1 MIKSDIDHLTETG
14 VVFKGETQETKVD
27 SIICATG
34 YKITFPYLSQDI
46 LPVNRNKVRLYK
58 HQFLPNLKHPHT
70 LAIIGLVQPIGA
82 IFPVAEIQA
91 RWFAQL
97 MAGKSRLPSK
107 EAMEMSIREQ
117 ERYLSRFYDSERQ
130 TIQVDWLP
138 FMDELAKKVGVYPN
152 LTKYFFTNP
161 KLWFAC
167 WFGPGAAYQYRLEG
181 PNKWEGAREAMLSIQ
196 KRINAPLETNKGREA
211 STNKLT
217 NWNCVHLIIITI
229 IISSVL
235 TALLTA
241 IFI

>member
-1 MIKSDIDHLTETG
+1 M
-14 VVFKGETQETKVD
+14 D

-58 HQFLPNLKHPHT
+58 HQFLPNLKHPQT
-70 LAIIGLVQPIGA
+70 LAIIGLVQVIFLFLHLSVVNDVFCSTKKPIGA

-130 TIQVDWLP
+130 TIQVHICTS
-138 FMDELAKKVGVYPN
+138 V
-152 LTKYFFTNP
+152 
-161 KLWFAC
+161 
-167 WFGPGAAYQYRLEG
+167 
-181 PNKWEGAREAMLSIQ
+181 MLS
-196 KRINAPLETNKGREA
+196 
-211 STNKLT
+211 
-217 NWNCVHLIIITI
+217 CH
-229 IISSVL
+229 
-235 TALLTA
+235 LLTVQITHQHRSTGCRLWMNLPKRWA
-241 IFI
+241 FIPI